1 MLTTFNKELYEQGLK
16 EEGAREADQ
25 RIVDLEQQNEILLN
39 SVVEKNAE
47 LAEKNAKLAEKDA
60 KLAEKDA
67 KLAERDAVIANL
79 ETQLG
84 INE

>member
-47 LAEKNAKLAEKDA
+47 LAEKDAELAEKDA
-60 KLAEKDA
+60 ELAEKDA
-67 KLAERDAVIANL
+67 VITNL
-79 ETQLG
+79 KARLG

>member
-25 RIVDLEQQNEILLN
+25 RIVDLEQQNEVLQN
-39 SVVEKNAE
+39 SV
-47 LAEKNAKLAEKDA
+47 AEKDA
-60 KLAEKDA
+60 E
-67 KLAERDAVIANL
+67 IANL
-79 ETQLG
+79 KTRLG

>member
-39 SVVEKNAE
+39 SVVKKNAE
-47 LAEKNAKLAEKDA
+47 
-60 KLAEKDA
+60 
-67 KLAERDAVIANL
+67 LAERDAVIANL